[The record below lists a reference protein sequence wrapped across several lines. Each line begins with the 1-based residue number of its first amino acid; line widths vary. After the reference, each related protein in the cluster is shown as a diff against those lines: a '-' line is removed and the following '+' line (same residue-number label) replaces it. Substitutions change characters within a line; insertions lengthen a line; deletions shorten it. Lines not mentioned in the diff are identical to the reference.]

1 MIKKTAYWIF
11 ILGTLAS
18 LVVLLVLTIDF
29 HREVGALTHSDQIS
43 SQVLAGKRVWQKYNC
58 NDCHT
63 ILGFGGYYGPDM
75 TRVYLRIGEVGIR
88 FAVEKPEQAFST
100 SFRKMPNLHLKPEEI
115 DNLIVFFKWASGI
128 NNNYWPPQDRKYQTS
143 SAAATSITP
152 AMSPGEDLFKAKGC
166 INCHTLNGQGGN
178 IGPVLTGI
186 GSKLSKDFITRYI
199 TDPAKVN
206 PKAQMPNLHL
216 SPGEINTLSEFL
228 SNQK

>member
-1 MIKKTAYWIF
+1 MTKKTAYWIF

-18 LVVLLVLTIDF
+18 LLVLLALTIDF

-63 ILGFGGYYGPDM
+63 MLGFGGYYGPDM
-75 TRVYLRIGEVGIR
+75 TRVYLRIGEAGIR
-88 FAVEKPEQAFST
+88 FAVEKPEQAFSN

-115 DNLIVFFKWASGI
+115 DNLTAFFKWASGI

-143 SAAATSITP
+143 STGVSTSAST
-152 AMSPGEDLFKAKGC
+152 SSGEELFKVKGC
-166 INCHTLNGQGGN
+166 INCHTLKGEGGN

-186 GSKLSKDFITRYI
+186 GSKLTKDFIAQYI

-216 SPGEINTLSEFL
+216 SPDEINTLSEFL
-228 SNQK
+228 SSQK